1 MSLDLCKALAQSCPD
16 PSACV
21 NAKVIRTWRVTPSR
35 PRYRLGLIG
44 AGHFASTRFGYSE
57 GKYAVV
63 SVACHGLGSVISRLT
78 CCQVPAPVYCAFF
91 SAEVIG
97 IVFVGRI
104 GTAYRAAAKRW
115 RMVRLH
121 KQTKE
126 ALSPGNTFGE
136 GGGAGN
142 VYEHRQRH
150 KVVQNVL
157 AMAAAVTRTSGLTP
171 ARRRAE

>member
-1 MSLDLCKALAQSCPD
+1 M
-16 PSACV
+16 
-21 NAKVIRTWRVTPSR
+21 
-35 PRYRLGLIG
+35 
-44 AGHFASTRFGYSE
+44 
-57 GKYAVV
+57 
-63 SVACHGLGSVISRLT
+63 
-78 CCQVPAPVYCAFF
+78 
-91 SAEVIG
+91 
-97 IVFVGRI
+97 FVGRI
-104 GTAYRAAAKRW
+104 GTAYRVFILLHQSCLQQSDVAAPPPWHPFLQHLSACVYGVYGVSAGRGTQAAAKRW

-136 GGGAGN
+136 GGGAAGN